1 MTLTPNS
8 DGSWSAY
15 GRCHGISVVAEG
27 ATRYEA
33 RCAFIAATE
42 AALARRSQP

>member
-15 GRCHGISVVAEG
+15 GRCGNVHVVAEG

-33 RCAFIAATE
+33 RCAFIAAAE
-42 AALARRSQP
+42 AALARRSA